1 MADDPGDGLRD
12 HIRGLRRYAMALVGS
27 PVEADDL
34 VQEALKRALVYI
46 RAGREI
52 RDVRAYL
59 FTVLHNVRVDQVSK
73 ATKNGPH
80 VPIDE
85 IEAQLSCPARH
96 DMRLHCRDL
105 SKALACLPAQQREVI
120 LLVGLEGL
128 SYRGAAE
135 VLGIPIGTVMSRL
148 NRGRENL
155 RRQMSEGPTK
165 TLSRVE

>member
-1 MADDPGDGLRD
+1 MADDLANGLQD
-12 HIRGLRRYAMALVGS
+12 HIRGLRRYAMALVGN

-52 RDVRAYL
+52 RDIRAYL

-80 VPIDE
+80 VPIEE
-85 IEAQLSCPARH
+85 IGIQLACPPRQ
-96 DMRLHCRDL
+96 DMRLGYRDL
-105 SKALACLPAQQREVI
+105 SKALTRLPAQQREVI

-128 SYRGAAE
+128 SYRSAAE

-155 RRQMSEGPTK
+155 RRHMAEGPTK
-165 TLSRVE
+165 NLSRVK